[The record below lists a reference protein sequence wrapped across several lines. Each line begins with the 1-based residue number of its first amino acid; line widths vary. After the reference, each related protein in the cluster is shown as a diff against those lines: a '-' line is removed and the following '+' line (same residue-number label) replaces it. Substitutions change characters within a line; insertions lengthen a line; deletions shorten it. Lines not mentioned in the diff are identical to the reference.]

1 MNKLIYELT
10 MNNWYLKD
18 IERNYSDDENCY
30 NFYHQKLKGTQLDIF
45 VDKETNKPTKWEL
58 WISRFNHT
66 GIWNNIDEVYTFEDY
81 KQLLNQLAYFMEF
94 YEKLIYEIKTIL
106 EPFGIPMAEN
116 RLTFNCRT
124 VLDLRDIEEFENDDK

>member
-10 MNNWYLKD
+10 MHDWYLKD
-18 IERNYSDDENCY
+18 IEKNYNDNEICY

-66 GIWNNIDEVYTFEDY
+66 GIWNYIDDVYTFADY
-81 KQLLNQLAYFMEF
+81 TQLLNQLTYFMEF
-94 YEKLIYEIKTIL
+94 YEKLINEVKTII
-106 EPFGIPMAEN
+106 EPFGIPMVEN
-116 RLTFNCRT
+116 RLSFDYRT
-124 VLDLRDIEEFENDDK
+124 VLDLRDIEEFEK

>member
-10 MNNWYLKD
+10 INDWYLKD

-66 GIWNNIDEVYTFEDY
+66 GIWNNIDEIYTYADY
-81 KQLLNQLAYFMEF
+81 KQLLNQLTYFMEV
-94 YEKLIYEIKTIL
+94 YEKLIDEVKTIL
-106 EPFGIPMAEN
+106 EPFEIPMAEN
-116 RLTFNCRT
+116 SLTYDGST
-124 VLDLRDIEEFENDDK
+124 GLDLRDIYEYNK

>member
-10 MNNWYLKD
+10 INDWYLKD

-66 GIWNNIDEVYTFEDY
+66 DIWNNIDEIYTYEDY
-81 KQLLNQLAYFMEF
+81 KQLLNQLTYFMKT
-94 YEKLIYEIKTIL
+94 YEKLLNEVKTIL
-106 EPFGIPMAEN
+106 EPFNIPMAEN
-116 RLTFNCRT
+116 RLTYEGRAI
-124 VLDLRDIEEFENDDK
+124 LDLRDIYEYNK

>member
-10 MNNWYLKD
+10 INDWYLKD

-66 GIWNNIDEVYTFEDY
+66 GIWNNIDEIYTYEDY
-81 KQLLNQLAYFMEF
+81 KQLLNQLTYFMKT
-94 YEKLIYEIKTIL
+94 YEKLLNEVKTIL
-106 EPFGIPMAEN
+106 EPFNIPMAEN
-116 RLTFNCRT
+116 KLTYDGKT
-124 VLDLRDIEEFENDDK
+124 GLDLKDIEEFEK